1 MLHTSWKEEE
11 NGASFNEGKRGN
23 IPNNQRR
30 PSLMKVINIEAVN
43 LVNVTENMGKRRGD
57 LAGLDLKEQK
67 EQEPR

>member
-1 MLHTSWKEEE
+1 MEEE
-11 NGASFNEGKRGN
+11 EHGASFNEGKRGKT
-23 IPNNQRR
+23 PNSQRPR
-30 PSLMKVINIEAVN
+30 AFLMKVINIEAVN